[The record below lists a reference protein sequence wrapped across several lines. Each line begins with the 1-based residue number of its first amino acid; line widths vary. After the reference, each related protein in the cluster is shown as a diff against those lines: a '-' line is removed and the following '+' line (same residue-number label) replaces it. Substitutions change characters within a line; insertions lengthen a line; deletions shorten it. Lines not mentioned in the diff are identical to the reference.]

1 MWIFLIVTTLNITPP
16 EYNFE
21 ARTTTKTMTECI
33 RLLEQFKKETERQDA
48 YCIKAK
54 L

>member
-1 MWIFLIVTTLNITPP
+1 MWIFLVVTTLNIDPP

-21 ARTTTKTMTECI
+21 ARNTTKTMTECI
-33 RLLEQFKKETERQDA
+33 RLLERYKKETEKQDA

>member
-1 MWIFLIVTTLNITPP
+1 MWIFLIVTTLNTNPP

-21 ARTTTKTMTECI
+21 ARSTTNTMTECI
-33 RLLEQFKKETERQDA
+33 RLLEQYKKDSVKQDA

-54 L
+54 T

>member
-1 MWIFLIVTTLNITPP
+1 MWIFLIVTTLNTNP

-21 ARTTTKTMTECI
+21 ARATTKTMTECI
-33 RLLEQFKKETERQDA
+33 KLLEQYKRENTRQDA

-54 L
+54 E

>member
-1 MWIFLIVTTLNITPP
+1 MWIFLIVTTLNATPP
-16 EYNFE
+16 EYSFE

-33 RLLEQFKKETERQDA
+33 RLLEQYKRENTRQDA

-54 L
+54 E